1 LRGER
6 SSRQTPFVPDEQDL
20 ATRPAGGLMMVA
32 PKRRPNRP
40 FVWVAF
46 YAAVIAAVFV
56 IRGQMERPGT
66 GLRFSAESDTV
77 KTITLAGLELAPDLV
92 PQIIKK
98 YQDLYP
104 QLHVIP
110 EDGGT
115 VRALEALANRRAA
128 VGLLYRLPT
137 RDERALVRAAV
148 NDTVLCFP
156 VALGGVAILAN
167 ALSGVESFAM
177 DDLRRLARDEADPRF
192 DRLYAP
198 DPNQGLWD
206 AFRISL
212 GVYEEAA
219 RLPASATPEYE
230 RITFLKDEA
239 AVIEAVLAD
248 PRGLGIASTL
258 SMPDSLPEFADGRAV
273 RAVPVLP
280 DTGLV
285 PVEPGYEQIGYGEYP
300 LYHYLYVACLGNGST
315 RGSMFV
321 THLTSDRGQRHVERA
336 GYLPARQSIR
346 QIYLTRHPLGS
357 KSN

>member
-1 LRGER
+1 
-6 SSRQTPFVPDEQDL
+6 
-20 ATRPAGGLMMVA
+20 MVA
-32 PKRRPNRP
+32 SKRRPNRP

-77 KTITLAGLELAPDLV
+77 TTITLAGLELAPDLM
-92 PQIIKK
+92 PQIIDK
-98 YQDLYP
+98 YHDLYP
-104 QLHVIP
+104 RLRVVP

-115 VRALEALANRRAA
+115 VRALEALANQRAA

-137 RDERALVRAAV
+137 PEERALVRAAV
-148 NDTVLCFP
+148 DDTVLCFP
-156 VALGGVAILAN
+156 VALGGVAVLAN
-167 ALSGVESFAM
+167 AFSGVESLAM
-177 DDLRRLARDEADPRF
+177 DELRRLARDEADPRF

-212 GVYEEAA
+212 NVFDETSGRPTNAI
-219 RLPASATPEYE
+219 PELE
-230 RITFLKDEA
+230 RVTFLKDEA

-258 SMPDSLPEFADGRAV
+258 SMPDSLPQFADGRAV
-273 RAVPVLP
+273 RTVPVLP

-285 PVEPGYEQIGYGEYP
+285 PIEPGYEQIGYGEYP
-300 LYHYLYVACLGNGST
+300 LYHYLYIACLANGSI

-336 GYLPARQSIR
+336 GFLPARQSVR

-357 KSN
+357 KTN

>member
-1 LRGER
+1 
-6 SSRQTPFVPDEQDL
+6 
-20 ATRPAGGLMMVA
+20 MVA

-40 FVWVAF
+40 FVWVAI
-46 YAAVIAAVFV
+46 YAVVIAAVFL
-56 IRGQMERPGT
+56 IRGQLERPGT
-66 GLRFSAESDTV
+66 GLRFFTESDTV
-77 KTITLAGLELAPDLV
+77 TTITLAGRELAPDLM

-98 YQDLYP
+98 YHDLYP
-104 QLHVIP
+104 KLHVVP

-115 VRALEALANRRAA
+115 VRALEALANRRAQ

-137 RDERALVRAAV
+137 PEERALVRSAV
-148 NDTVLCFP
+148 DDTVVCFP
-156 VALGGVAILAN
+156 IALGGVAVLAN
-167 ALSGVESFAM
+167 GLSGVESFSM

-206 AFRISL
+206 AFRIRL
-212 GVYEEAA
+212 GVYDESERHAA
-219 RLPASATPEYE
+219 DATTVYE

-248 PRGLGIASTL
+248 PRGLGIGSTL
-258 SMPDSLPEFADGRAV
+258 SLPDSLPEFADGRAV

-300 LYHYLYVACLGNGST
+300 LYHYLYVACLANGSI